1 MIEKSHIAVAA
12 VAYWDHVRQQ
22 LDPEEGYDE
31 REVLMVLQSEVPN
44 FSVSTYSK
52 HQNDLKFYTF

>member
-31 REVLMVLQSEVPN
+31 REVLIVLQSEVP
-44 FSVSTYSK
+44 
-52 HQNDLKFYTF
+52 KFFCVNLQ